1 MNQVRL
7 GQVLDDLRLLDWRD
21 RRGDFLVLFVAVAV
35 AVAVP
40 IPVLAARV
48 GSAVISLTVPINL
61 RTAAFAEDFRP
72 DCGPRLRLLVEVGV
86 VPEPVQ
92 FLLGP

>member
-35 AVAVP
+35 AVP
-40 IPVLAARV
+40 IPALAARV
-48 GSAVISLTVPINL
+48 GSAVISLAVPINL
-61 RTAAFAEDFRP
+61 RTAAFAEDFCP